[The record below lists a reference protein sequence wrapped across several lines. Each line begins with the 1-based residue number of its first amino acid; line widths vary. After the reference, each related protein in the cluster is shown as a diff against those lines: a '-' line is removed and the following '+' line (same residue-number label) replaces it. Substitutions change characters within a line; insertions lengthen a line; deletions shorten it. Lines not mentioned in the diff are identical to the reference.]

1 MTSAVGHSSWSRTS
15 VRGSE
20 MPTPVTG
27 AKSSTTCESEAI
39 PGAPMQVSTPSRL
52 GHPPASTIAPCFH
65 YRFRTALL
73 SFLFLRGPVPL
84 IVLPPSCLLLVPQT
98 SDLRIRSS
106 VIRVTCDL
114 LDFALWASCP
124 PSLTTTPLLP
134 HTPFRYLCA
143 FHIVLRSSGS

>member
-39 PGAPMQVSTPSRL
+39 PGAPMQVSTPSHL
-52 GHPPASTIAPCFH
+52 GQPPASTIAPCFH

-73 SFLFLRGPVPL
+73 SFLFLMGPVPL

-114 LDFALWASCP
+114 WILPCGPPVHP
-124 PSLTTTPLLP
+124 PSPPLHCC
-134 HTPFRYLCA
+134 HTPP
-143 FHIVLRSSGS
+143 SGIFVHFT